1 MTIAIT
7 GATGQLGQIVVEKL
21 KVQIDA
27 EPIVALARNPEK
39 ATELGV
45 EVRVFD
51 YNATETLAPALV
63 GVDQLLLI
71 SSSEIG
77 QRVAQHK
84 AVIDAAKA
92 AGVKHIA
99 YTSFLRAAE
108 NPTPVTSE
116 HVATEELLAAS
127 GLSTTLLRNGWYTE
141 NYAMGFA
148 AALEHG
154 ALIGAS
160 GDGKI
165 SAATREDYAAAAAA
179 VLMDPAK
186 QGKTYELAGDDAF
199 TLAEAAAELSRQA
212 GKAIPYVNMT
222 EADYAAALAQTGMPP
237 EFAGFLA
244 AMDTVTATGALFE
257 DSKDLSALIG
267 RETTPLSAVVT
278 YLLSSSGT

>member
-21 KVQIDA
+21 KVQIGA
-27 EPIVALARNPEK
+27 EPIVALARSPKK
-39 ATELGV
+39 ATGLGV

-51 YNATETLAPALV
+51 YSATETLAPALV

-71 SSSEIG
+71 SGSEIG

-84 AVIDAAKA
+84 AVIDAAKTT
-92 AGVKHIA
+92 GVKHIA

-108 NPTPVTSE
+108 NPTPVTPE
-116 HVATEELLAAS
+116 HAATEELLAAS
-127 GLSTTLLRNGWYTE
+127 GLSATLLRNGWYTE

-160 GDGKI
+160 GDGRI
-165 SAATREDYAAAAAA
+165 SAATRKDYAAAAVA

-212 GKAIPYVNMT
+212 GNEIPYVNMT
-222 EADYAAALAQTGMPP
+222 ETDYAAALVQTGMPP

-244 AMDTVTATGALFE
+244 AMDTFTATGALFE

-267 RETTPLSAVVT
+267 RATTPLSAVVSD
-278 YLLSSSGT
+278 LLSSSGS

>member
-21 KVQIDA
+21 KDQIDA

-212 GKAIPYVNMT
+212 GKDIP
-222 EADYAAALAQTGMPP
+222 
-237 EFAGFLA
+237 
-244 AMDTVTATGALFE
+244 
-257 DSKDLSALIG
+257 
-267 RETTPLSAVVT
+267 
-278 YLLSSSGT
+278 